1 MKQLWLD
8 KLDESLVKP
17 FYNEQTETERA
28 AAFEGDLT
36 FGTSYS
42 TFSSLQ

>member
-17 FYNEQTETERA
+17 FYNEQTENRK
-28 AAFEGDLT
+28 
-36 FGTSYS
+36 SCS
-42 TFSSLQ
+42 I